1 MYKRRID
8 TSWDFRKANT
18 KEYTHGYHSYPAM
31 MIPQIARK
39 LLNEFRPEGQLK
51 TVFDPYIG
59 SGTTL
64 VECWLEGIDS
74 IGTDINPLARMISKT
89 KTTFFEVNKLGLEY
103 LKIKDTFLNFE
114 QKNFDS
120 SKFSRI
126 SKKDFWYSDEM
137 LNKLDYIE
145 NSISLFSLSKNQP
158 FFELCLAE
166 LVRECSF
173 TRNREFKR
181 YKMSEKALTKF
192 NPNPFELFEKKVARN
207 LSGLKSIRKNTTLG
221 KVTIDSFNTISC
233 IPDYIKD
240 DSIDMI
246 ITSPPY
252 GDSRTTVA
260 YGQFSRWANEWF
272 DFENAKILDR
282 VLMGGKR
289 IKEASLETNSIK
301 YELDEIKSIDIKRY
315 YEVISFLE
323 DYEMSIR
330 NVSKKIR
337 KGGRVCFVVGNRTVK
352 GVQIPL
358 DFFTAEKFEANGF
371 KLDEI
376 IVRNIPSKRMPSK
389 NSPTNE
395 KGKLVGTMT
404 SEYIVILTKKKSD
417 IQKM

>member
-31 MIPQIARK
+31 MIPQIARR
-39 LLNEFRPEGQLK
+39 LLNEFRPKGQLK

-103 LKIKDTFLNFE
+103 LKIKNTFLNFE
-114 QKNFDS
+114 QKEFDE

-145 NSISLFSLSKNQP
+145 NSIKLFSLPKNQP

-173 TRNREFKR
+173 TRNKEFKR
-181 YKMSEKALTKF
+181 YKMSEKALIKF
-192 NPNPFELFEKKVARN
+192 NPAPFELFEKKVARN

-233 IPDYIKD
+233 IPDSIKD

-272 DFENAKILDR
+272 NFENAKILDR

-289 IKEASLETNSIK
+289 IKEASLKTTSIK
-301 YELDEIKSIDIKRY
+301 SELDEIKSIDIKRY

-323 DYEMSIR
+323 DYEMSIS

-395 KGKLVGTMT
+395 KGKLVSTMT
-404 SEYIVILTKKKSD
+404 FEYIVILTKK
-417 IQKM
+417 